1 MISTAFPLERDI
13 LREFGSNATVM
24 RGGRVGGGFLLVR
37 SCAIASSFGYFF
49 LSFFEDIF

>member
-24 RGGRVGGGFLLVR
+24 RAGGGGREGED
-37 SCAIASSFGYFF
+37 SF
-49 LSFFEDIF
+49 

>member
-24 RGGRVGGGFLLVR
+24 RVGGRGGGD
-37 SCAIASSFGYFF
+37 SF
-49 LSFFEDIF
+49 